1 MKNTYEVHDIRST
14 NEVRIDVTT
23 NGGFK
28 SFIMDSYKF
37 HQQIGT
43 FLNADDEYRINY
55 LANNARVNHVL

>member
-1 MKNTYEVHDIRST
+1 MKNTYEVHDIKST
-14 NEVRIDVTT
+14 NEVRIDIT
-23 NGGFK
+23 GKEGFK

-55 LANNARVNHVL
+55 LANNARVNHVF